1 MMNPFEGLSNLQIDR
16 LLKKLESHTYN
27 FNKNDEIFSKLKN
40 TNIIC
45 ILIEGHAKII
55 KTNDL
60 GEEILIEELF
70 ENDVFGTNFYN
81 IDSSDCQI
89 IALEFCKVLLID
101 YNKLINIKNINY
113 PYYNIFMFN
122 LFQIINDKFRDNNN
136 RIQILT
142 KKNIRDK
149 LLAFFDNEYKKNH
162 SQVIY
167 LPSNFKNLA
176 DYLSINRSAMFRE
189 LRSLK
194 DENFIKIN
202 GKKITL
208 LYINSVINNYYT

>member
-1 MMNPFEGLSNLQIDR
+1 MLNPFEGLSSLQRAR
-16 LLKKLESHTYN
+16 LLIKLESHIYN
-27 FNKNDEIFSKLKN
+27 FNKNEEIFSKLKN
-40 TNIIC
+40 TNILC

-60 GEEILIEELF
+60 GEEILVEELF
-70 ENDVFGTNFYN
+70 DNDVFGSNFYG

-89 IALEFCKVLLID
+89 IALEPCKVLLID
-101 YNKLINIKNINY
+101 YNKLINIKNVNY
-113 PYYNIFMFN
+113 PYYNIFIFN
-122 LFQIINDKFRDNNN
+122 LFQIINDKFKENND
-136 RIQILT
+136 RILILT

-149 LLAFFDNEYKKNH
+149 LLAFFENEYKKNH

-189 LRSLK
+189 LKSLK
-194 DENFIKIN
+194 DDKFIKIN

-208 LYINSVINNYYT
+208 LHISSLMNNYYV